1 MDLYFQVKLHSTAAK
16 NKIPHLMWREKAN
29 SHFIFFTICFTN
41 LTQSGRRKDCNGFE
55 GHRLYLLGNFSKV
68 LKYSQEFTKA
78 SEKIIALQSI
88 KRSKRTSSGMHTEQ
102 LINCFALFLSVPSS
116 KISSSSQD
124 EYSN

>member
-1 MDLYFQVKLHSTAAK
+1 M
-16 NKIPHLMWREKAN
+16 EEEAN
-29 SHFIFFTICFTN
+29 SHFIFFTMCFTN
-41 LTQSGRRKDCNGFE
+41 LTQSGRRKDSSGFE
-55 GHRLYLLGNFSKV
+55 GHKLYFLGNFSKV
-68 LKYSQEFTKA
+68 LKYSQEFIKA

-102 LINCFALFLSVPSS
+102 LINCFALFLAVPSS